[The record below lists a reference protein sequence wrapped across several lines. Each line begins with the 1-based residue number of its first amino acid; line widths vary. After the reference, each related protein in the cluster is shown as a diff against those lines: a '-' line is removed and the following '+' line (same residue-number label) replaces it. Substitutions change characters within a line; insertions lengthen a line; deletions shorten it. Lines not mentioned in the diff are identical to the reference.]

1 TRYWHGINAATLAV
15 LLGHDEL
22 ASNLA
27 ARAPAACDNASD
39 GDLWMLATRAEAEL
53 IRGHYD
59 VAAFRYREA
68 VPAAGDR
75 IGDIGSTRRNAM
87 LLLDALD
94 VPDADRRA
102 IDEALR
108 PPGVVLFA
116 GHRLAAP
123 GSEPAAFSPE
133 TEQRIRGMIAER
145 LTDVNA
151 GFGFSG
157 AAPGPE
163 LLFVEAMLERKPG
176 LATVVLPWPREQFD
190 ETHVRPVGGAWQRRY
205 HALFDDRSQLPR
217 AVHHVVHA
225 SLSRGADSPLYERF
239 AQQLLFG
246 LARLQALPLRTEVT
260 PLVVWNSGDRAD
272 GDHIDELLEQW
283 AAAGV

>member
-1 TRYWHGINAATLAV
+1 PWLAAHPNDAEAALRNATALRRCGALQRALQVLAGMSDAADPDGERRGLLAAVHKELYLRSHQRAGSHARDHLLRAQSLYQQVFEESGHTRYWHGINAATLAV

-27 ARAPAACDNASD
+27 ARALAACDNASD

-68 VPAAGDR
+68 VAAAGDR

-123 GSEPAAFSPE
+123 GSDPAAFSPE
-133 TEQRIRGMIAER
+133 TEQRI
-145 LTDVNA
+145 
-151 GFGFSG
+151 
-157 AAPGPE
+157 
-163 LLFVEAMLERKPG
+163 
-176 LATVVLPWPREQFD
+176 
-190 ETHVRPVGGAWQRRY
+190 
-205 HALFDDRSQLPR
+205 
-217 AVHHVVHA
+217 
-225 SLSRGADSPLYERF
+225 
-239 AQQLLFG
+239 
-246 LARLQALPLRTEVT
+246 
-260 PLVVWNSGDRAD
+260 
-272 GDHIDELLEQW
+272 
-283 AAAGV
+283 